1 MLDYYHILG
10 ITSPASP
17 KDVVA
22 AYRAKCKIL
31 HPDVNPSEDATLQM
45 QMVNEA
51 YSVLSNHDLRR
62 QYDIQYGYS
71 ATNTNGNYSEECSTP
86 DFDYEAN
93 REGIKEVVKQQ
104 FEFAKIICQNGL
116 VPIIE
121 PEVDINAPENG
132 ILLPDGSID
141 SIYHGSKHLK
151 GKSHST
157 NYTQYVYDHI
167 KSVKSKRELLEI
179 LDYIKKELWNEE
191 LSLYDQ

>member
-10 ITSPASP
+10 ITSTASP

-93 REGIKEVVKQQ
+93 REGDTTSHYGTYNKKWWDKQEPRWYEDMIKCVVAANVLRLILKALFN
-104 FEFAKIICQNGL
+104 FE
-116 VPIIE
+116 
-121 PEVDINAPENG
+121 
-132 ILLPDGSID
+132 
-141 SIYHGSKHLK
+141 
-151 GKSHST
+151 
-157 NYTQYVYDHI
+157 
-167 KSVKSKRELLEI
+167 
-179 LDYIKKELWNEE
+179 
-191 LSLYDQ
+191 